1 VKEEAFLLQ
10 RDTVL
15 FIRRTASV
23 GEGTEGYSAS
33 FLSIEID
40 QGRIYRGGTPSCD
53 G

>member
-1 VKEEAFLLQ
+1 MLQ

-23 GEGTEGYSAS
+23 EEGAERYAAS
-33 FLSIEID
+33 FLRIEID
-40 QGRIYRGGTPSCD
+40 QGRIYKGGTPSCD